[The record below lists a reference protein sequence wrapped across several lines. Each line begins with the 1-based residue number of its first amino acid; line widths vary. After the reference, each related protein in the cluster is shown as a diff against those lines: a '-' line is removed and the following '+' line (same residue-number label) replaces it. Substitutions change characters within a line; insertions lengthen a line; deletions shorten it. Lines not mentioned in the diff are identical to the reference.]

1 MFTQLELLKRGLCTL
16 LVALVF
22 MPLLYAQR
30 PAGTGIGGKTVPR
43 TVVYKLKPGYGQMAR
58 TTHSTGSTLQSALE
72 RVGAKAP
79 RQKFPEQETAPAA
92 NGRKAAPAVDLS
104 HIYELQY
111 PDSLTLEQVQQT
123 LLGTGLIA
131 YVEPLYLREPL
142 TQPNDPF
149 ADSVSTRQYYLKL
162 VQAYEGWTVEKGDT
176 NVVVAILDTGFGLT
190 HEELS
195 TKVKHNYSDPVDG
208 FDNDGDG
215 YIDNFSGWDFADKDN
230 NVFDDTP
237 WKGHGTGVAA
247 VAAGATDNGKG
258 ISSLGYNTRFL
269 PLKVFSSVANGPFG
283 GYEAIVYA
291 ANKGVKV
298 INLSWGGEGQSQY
311 EQDIINY
318 AALDKDVLIVASAGN
333 TNKLVDIYPAAYKN
347 VLSVGGTNPKDVKY
361 KDHTYNYHIDLTAPS
376 ESVYTASM
384 SSDNAYGGAYGTSFS
399 SPIVAGSAALVRSK
413 YPQLTA
419 LQAAERIRITADD
432 IYNLPGNQPFLE
444 MLGKGRLNLK
454 RALKETN
461 LRSVRCTA
469 SGLSLSTQLAY
480 AGSKVALDASF
491 FNYLSPTAA
500 LEVTLTSAS
509 PYVQVERGTLSLG
522 SVATM
527 ATATTGLRPFI
538 LNIAEEAPANHLVRL
553 RFGFK
558 DGTYNDFQYITLV
571 INPSFVTLT
580 ANNLHVTLNNVGNI
594 GYNGLNFKQG
604 VGVKY
609 KGGPS
614 LLFEGGLMVA
624 TDAGAVSDNLHNDR
638 WLNDENFKSAG
649 AVRLHYD
656 TPLATQEAR
665 TLMAATGDKQ
675 AGVRVKQVASAWME
689 APDQDYIIVEYQ
701 LTNVTP
707 DTIKQVH
714 AGIYADWD
722 IGNYMQN
729 AAAYDT
735 LLRLGYAYNTSSALP
750 YAGIKL
756 LTRNAPIYH
765 AIDNIGGNDSTVTVD
780 DGFSDAEK
788 YKVIARGISR
798 KRAGGKRGNNISHV
812 VGGTIAGLAP
822 GETRTVAFALL
833 AADDLGKLKT
843 HAAAAQ
849 AKYQAIKSGPL
860 PTGVVQGICAGSP
873 VVVTPDKGSNFHFYA
888 DQDKTELLGSGDSF
902 PAGALYTDKTIYVSN
917 ADSLFESRSVP
928 YSYMIPAEARANF
941 KLAQAFGNTGKAVS
955 LLDFSKHAANL
966 SWDFGDGTSSTEIH
980 PTHTYQKAGLYT
992 ITLTATDSLGCVQS
1006 STSQELQIYTDHV
1019 TLYPNPATDVLAL
1032 TLTGPPDLSSNTT
1045 SPQLTLTDL
1054 TGKVV
1059 SPPYYISESNVHYD
1073 VSRLAAGIYIARVIY
1088 NNTSYVERILVRNR

>member
-1 MFTQLELLKRGLCTL
+1 MFTLLKLLKRSLCTL
-16 LVALVF
+16 LVALLF
-22 MPLLYAQR
+22 TPLLYAQR
-30 PAGTGIGGKTVPR
+30 PEGIGSKTVPQ
-43 TVVYKLKPGYGQMAR
+43 TVVYKLKPEYGQMAR
-58 TTHSTGSTLQSALE
+58 TAQGAGSTLQTALE
-72 RVGAKAP
+72 RVGAKAV
-79 RQKFPEQETAPAA
+79 RQKFPEQETPRAT
-92 NGRKAAPAVDLS
+92 NIRKAAPAVDLA

-111 PDSLTLEQVQQT
+111 DNSHTLEQVQQT
-123 LLGTGLIA
+123 LMSTGMVV
-131 YVEPLYLREPL
+131 YVEPLYIREPFN
-142 TQPNDPF
+142 QPNDPS
-149 ADSVSTRQYYLKL
+149 ADSVKTRQYYLKL

-176 NVVVAILDTGFGLT
+176 NVVVAVLDTGFGLT

-195 TKVKHNYSDPVDG
+195 TKVKHNYSDPIDG
-208 FDNDGDG
+208 IDNDGDG
-215 YIDNFSGWDFADKDN
+215 YVDNFSGWDFADKDN

-237 WKGHGTGVAA
+237 WKGHGTSVAA

-258 ISSLGYNTRFL
+258 IASLGYHTKFM
-269 PLKVFSSVANGPFG
+269 PLKVFSSVTNGPFG

-347 VLSVGGTNPKDVKY
+347 VLSIGGTNPKDIKY
-361 KDHTYNYHIDLTAPS
+361 KDHTYNYNIDLTAPS

-384 SSDNAYGGAYGTSFS
+384 SSDNSYGGAYGTSFS
-399 SPIVAGSAALVRSK
+399 SPIVAGSAALVRAK
-413 YPQLTA
+413 YPHLTA
-419 LQAAERIRITADD
+419 QQAAERIRVTADD
-432 IYNLPGNQPFLE
+432 IYGLAGNQPFLE

-461 LRSVRCTA
+461 LRSVRCIS

-491 FNYLSPTAA
+491 LNILSPTTA
-500 LEVTLTSAS
+500 LEVTLTSPS
-509 PYVQVERGTLSLG
+509 PFVQVERGTLNLG
-522 SVATM
+522 SVGTM
-527 ATATTGLRPFI
+527 ATATSGLRPFI
-538 LNIAEEAPANHLVRL
+538 LNIAEEAPSNHLVRL

-558 DGTYNDFQYITLV
+558 DGNYNDFQYITLV

-614 LLFEGGLMVA
+614 LLFEGGLIVA
-624 TDAGAVSDNLHNDR
+624 TDGGAVSDNLHNDR
-638 WLNDENFKSAG
+638 WLNDDNFKSAG
-649 AVRLHYD
+649 SVRLHYD

-665 TLMAATGDKQ
+665 SLMAATGNAQ
-675 AGVRVKQVASAWME
+675 AGVKVKQVASAWME
-689 APDQDYIIVEYQ
+689 SPDQDYIIVEYQ
-701 LTNVTP
+701 LTNVTS

-714 AGIYADWD
+714 AGIFADWD

-729 AAAYDT
+729 AAAYDS
-735 LLRLGYAYNTSSALP
+735 LLRLGYAYNTTSALP

-756 LTRNAPIYH
+756 LTRDAPIYH

-788 YKVIARGISR
+788 YRIIANGISR
-798 KRAGGKRGNNISHV
+798 KRAGGKSGNNVSHV
-812 VGGTIAGLAP
+812 VGATVAGLAP

-833 AADDLGKLKT
+833 AADNFSKLKT

-849 AKYQAIKSGPL
+849 AKYEKIKSGPL
-860 PTGVVQGICAGSP
+860 PSGTQQGICAGSP
-873 VVVTPDKGSNFHFYA
+873 VMVTPDKGSTFRFYA
-888 DQDKTELLGSGDSF
+888 DQDKRELLGSGDAF
-902 PAGALYTDKTIYVSN
+902 PVGELYIDRTIYVSN
-917 ADSLFESRSVP
+917 ADSLFESSPVP
-928 YSYMIPAEARANF
+928 YSYMIPAEAVANF
-941 KLAQAFGNTGKAVS
+941 KLGQAFGNTGKAVN
-955 LLDFSKHAANL
+955 LLNFSKHAANL
-966 SWDFGDGTSSTEIH
+966 LWDFGDGTSSNEIH
-980 PTHTYQKAGLYT
+980 PTHTYQAAGIYT

-1006 STSQELQIYTDHV
+1006 SISKEMQIYSDHV
-1019 TLYPNPATDVLAL
+1019 TLYPNPATEFLAL
-1032 TLTGPPDLSSNTT
+1032 TLTGPLDRSSNAT
-1045 SPQLTLTDL
+1045 SPTLTLTDI
-1054 TGKVV
+1054 TGRVM
-1059 SPPYYISESNVHYD
+1059 SPPSYISESDLHYD
-1073 VSRLAAGIYIARVIY
+1073 VSRLAAGVYIARVIY